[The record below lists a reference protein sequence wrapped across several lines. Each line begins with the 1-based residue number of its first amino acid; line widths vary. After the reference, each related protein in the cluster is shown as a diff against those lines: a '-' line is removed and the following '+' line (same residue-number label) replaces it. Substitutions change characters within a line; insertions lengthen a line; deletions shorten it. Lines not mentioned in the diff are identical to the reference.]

1 MYWIYDIQIKF
12 IYHPCFTYLNIIQL
26 FHFVVT
32 YFWRKNKHEETTQ
45 DWSVSTIVNALTF
58 LFADVLKRYACE
70 KARWCGVWTASP
82 SPCLCFFWLMP
93 LFPSRLCRPT
103 CCPSMVS
110 ACLPVSPLV
119 DPAFIKLHLLSSADR
134 HHTCQGQLF
143 LFPHLPIRGRSVV
156 PFFACWCHN
165 VAWNLLQGRI
175 GAQAAWFRLWS
186 CRARKTFSL
195 SMSQPWECGAWE
207 LGTQRGMRQ
216 CSHVQPTA
224 NELCMVLHR
233 ASHLCLNLFPR
244 WRPWAWFPS

>member
-1 MYWIYDIQIKF
+1 MVIPPIFTIWDNFQPSMPSGARHGTLHVTQENIQVLTIKISARHCAFGLPVWIRIHLCMYPQHAGCPSHCVECGGFGVHTCEPEK
-12 IYHPCFTYLNIIQL
+12 
-26 FHFVVT
+26 V
-32 YFWRKNKHEETTQ
+32 
-45 DWSVSTIVNALTF
+45 SVSR
-58 LFADVLKRYACE
+58 LF
-70 KARWCGVWTASP
+70 S
-82 SPCLCFFWLMP
+82 
-93 LFPSRLCRPT
+93 
-103 CCPSMVS
+103 
-110 ACLPVSPLV
+110 
-119 DPAFIKLHLLSSADR
+119 
-134 HHTCQGQLF
+134 
-143 LFPHLPIRGRSVV
+143 GRSVV

-207 LGTQRGMRQ
+207 LGTQRGMCQ